1 MKENHSVI
9 CMNIKNN
16 EKYSINNEEN
26 GKSEQINNDNNKVFN
41 NNDITEN
48 TKNKI
53 IKCDNF
59 HQVDDIIL
67 DEFKKDNIKLSNL
80 TNFIKRYTSYY
91 KTKNF
96 KIKENHLKYLYKYK
110 IKCFP
115 SSLEYIYDIKYI
127 LDDNKKSVIHNHVIF
142 LVKKM

>member
-9 CMNIKNN
+9 YMNIKNN

-26 GKSEQINNDNNKVFN
+26 GKSDQINNDNNNKVFN

-67 DEFKKDNIKLSNL
+67 NECKKDKIKLSNL
-80 TNFIKRYTSYY
+80 TNFIKR
-91 KTKNF
+91 
-96 KIKENHLKYLYKYK
+96 
-110 IKCFP
+110 
-115 SSLEYIYDIKYI
+115 
-127 LDDNKKSVIHNHVIF
+127 
-142 LVKKM
+142 